1 MKRPKYANLGAVSR
15 KEAKGMDTDLTL
27 TAPVVT
33 TSPSTVVWV
42 DPKTLLHPERLDI
55 AAKAFYANTL
65 LGRPTHC
72 SLVDA
77 ELCYLKHIQFRTGGQ
92 EPGDALR
99 KGSLESFKLQFIEL
113 IDAMRRD
120 GFREE
125 FAIPVAKK
133 TGLILNGAH
142 RLAAALCLG
151 IKRVPVVYNTELE
164 GLTWN
169 TRWFMMQGFTP
180 LEIDA
185 LTRTW
190 VALKQEQAGCII
202 LWPTLQPYW
211 PAIEKSIQAKTP
223 IVYQRTISLDTKTF
237 PELVRD
243 IYATDWGPVPGEN
256 IENKIQLFSRYPT
269 QLKFLVVGQNKV
281 GDLKNLKQEIRDAW
295 HHIIPSD
302 KFASLHTTD
311 SVRETAYIADVFLNR
326 ANLAALKYRA
336 QGIRPEFLNWLSSYF
351 QKLNELQIDAEKCCI
366 VGSGVLEA
374 HGIRHATDVDFTV
387 THDIRERLFTP
398 GVTHLTENLDVVA
411 KDYPRAEVGC
421 VNAPND
427 NQLITDTALHIRFR
441 GLKVA
446 ALNVVLTRKQTQ
458 RRFKDLMDIALVAQK
473 AFEET

>member
-1 MKRPKYANLGAVSR
+1 
-15 KEAKGMDTDLTL
+15 MDTDSTL
-27 TAPVVT
+27 EVSRVTHTASIIT
-33 TSPSTVVWV
+33 WV
-42 DPKTLLHPERLDI
+42 DPKTLLHPDRLDI
-55 AAKAFYANTL
+55 AAKALYANAI
-65 LGRPTHC
+65 LGRPSPC

-77 ELCYLKHIQFRTGGQ
+77 EQCYLKHIQFRTGGQ
-92 EPGDALR
+92 EPGDEQR
-99 KGSLESFKLQFIEL
+99 KGTLESYRSQFIDL
-113 IDAMRRD
+113 IDSMRRE

-125 FAIPVAKK
+125 YAIPVSKK

-142 RLAAALCLG
+142 RVAAALCLG
-151 IKRVPVVYNTELE
+151 LNRVPVIYNTELD

-180 LEIDA
+180 IEIDV

-202 LWPTLQPYW
+202 LWPTLQAHW
-211 PAIEKSIQAKTP
+211 AAIEKDIQAKTP
-223 IVYQRTISLDTKTF
+223 IVYQRTISLDAKTF

-269 QLKFLVVGQNKV
+269 QLKFLVVAQQKAS
-281 GDLKNLKQEIRDAW
+281 DLKTLKHETREAW

-311 SVRETAYIADVFLNR
+311 SVRETSYIADVFLNR
-326 ANLAALKYRA
+326 ANLAALKHRA
-336 QGIRPEFLNWLSSYF
+336 QGIRPDFLNWLSGYF

-366 VGSGVLEA
+366 VGSGVLETF
-374 HGIRHATDVDFTV
+374 GIRHATDIDFTLM
-387 THDIRERLFTP
+387 HDLREKLFTP

-411 KDYPRAEVGC
+411 KDYPRAEVGRA
-421 VNAPND
+421 NAPND
-427 NQLITDTALHIRFR
+427 NQLIQDSALHIRFR

-446 ALNVVLTRKQTQ
+446 ALNIVLTRKQTQ
-458 RRFKDLMDIALVAQK
+458 QRFKDKMDVALVAQK
-473 AFEET
+473 AFEEV